1 MSVSKQMLNGLL
13 VISIKKITKEYL
25 IRLKKITIKTM
36 KTLTQILIWLS
47 GKKSTIATVCMGV
60 VAYLA
65 TKAIIGEAEVVL
77 LTLVVGA
84 LFGSTSYATGK
95 LVYKK

>member
-1 MSVSKQMLNGLL
+1 
-13 VISIKKITKEYL
+13 
-25 IRLKKITIKTM
+25 M

-47 GKKSTIATVCMGV
+47 GKKSTIATIAMGV

-65 TKAIIGEAEVVL
+65 TKTILGEAEVVL
-77 LTLVVGA
+77 ATLIIGSI
-84 LFGSTSYATGK
+84 FGGTSYATGK